1 MRYRPHVVMAA
12 WTVALFMALAS
23 MPAPSLG
30 QGQEVHG
37 ENSSFMGNG
46 VAMVWGVL
54 RGQREDDAQV
64 VLRIAPAGASYVA
77 VSVDGVDPFS
87 QRRQELLAM
96 QPMANPLD
104 TRSARATF
112 ADLPRRE
119 LHFYTAA
126 DLAARRP
133 SLTVYFMGLP
143 DTTPE
148 FASEAALRRYLDETL
163 VKLLAGK
170 GRTP

>member
-1 MRYRPHVVMAA
+1 MRYRRHVVMAA
-12 WTVALFMALAS
+12 WTLALFVVLVGL
-23 MPAPSLG
+23 PAPGPG

-37 ENSSFMGNG
+37 ENSSFMGAG

-54 RGQREDDAQV
+54 RGQRDEDAQV

-77 VSVDGVDPFS
+77 VSLDGVDPFS
-87 QRRQELLAM
+87 QRRQELLAV

-104 TRSARATF
+104 TRTARATF

-119 LHFYTAA
+119 IHFYTAA
-126 DLAARRP
+126 DRTARRP

>member
-1 MRYRPHVVMAA
+1 MTCRRQIALLA
-12 WTVALFMALAS
+12 WTVAFAVTLAS
-23 MPAPSLG
+23 LPTPGLG

-37 ENSSFMGNG
+37 ENSSFVGND

-54 RGQREDDAQV
+54 RGARDDDAQV
-64 VLRIAPAGASYVA
+64 ILRIAPAGGSYVA
-77 VSVDGVDPFS
+77 VSLDGVDPFS
-87 QRRQELLAM
+87 GRRHELLAM
-96 QPMANPLD
+96 QSMANPLD
-104 TRSARATF
+104 IRTSRATF

-119 LHFYTAA
+119 IHFYTAA
-126 DLAARRP
+126 DRNARRP

-163 VKLLAGK
+163 AKLLAAK

>member
-1 MRYRPHVVMAA
+1 MTYRRQIALLILG
-12 WTVALFMALAS
+12 VALTIALGS
-23 MPAPSLG
+23 VPSPGLG
-30 QGQEVHG
+30 QGLEIHG
-37 ENSSFMGNG
+37 ENSSFVGNG

-54 RGQREDDAQV
+54 RGARDEDTQA
-64 VLRIAPAGASYVA
+64 VLRIAPAGGSYVA

-87 QRRQELLAM
+87 QRRQELLGM
-96 QPMANPLD
+96 RPMANPLD
-104 TRSARATF
+104 IPTPRATF

-119 LHFYTAA
+119 LHFYTAS
-126 DLAARRP
+126 DQAARRP

-148 FASEAALRRYLDETL
+148 FASEAALRHYLEETL
-163 VKLLAGK
+163 ATLLTAK